1 MTSFPRTT
9 HMKKIFYFSLAV
21 ITYLAVPSIVQ
32 GQESVAPKIPKNDP
46 LEDIIL
52 LSKKMAIY
60 TDLAAKLRSS
70 DPQRAAELLPNW
82 EIQLNAATAVEQAL
96 AEMVDKISSN
106 VDMQKKQIAKLPVD
120 QRETYRKFLTK
131 LEEELDMTINRH
143 SILAEATTS
152 LKKQLAATKADDLVG
167 AFLKNKETQSKI
179 DDKLK
184 ELNDAIQRLQG
195 SANK

>member
-1 MTSFPRTT
+1 M
-9 HMKKIFYFSLAV
+9 
-21 ITYLAVPSIVQ
+21 
-32 GQESVAPKIPKNDP
+32 
-46 LEDIIL
+46 

>member
-1 MTSFPRTT
+1 MTSFPSTT

-32 GQESVAPKIPKNDP
+32 GQESVVPKIPKNDP

-60 TDLAAKLRSS
+60 TNLAAKLRSS